1 MKELKFNTNIKCMG
15 CVSSVKPI
23 LDKESK
29 IINWEV
35 DLESPDKVLTIKS
48 NEMNPQEISELVKRA
63 GYFANEIK
71 EEIHNEKE

>member
-29 IINWEV
+29 IIII
-35 DLESPDKVLTIKS
+35 DIMK
-48 NEMNPQEISELVKRA
+48 
-63 GYFANEIK
+63 
-71 EEIHNEKE
+71 

>member
-15 CVSSVKPI
+15 CVSSVKPL

-35 DLESPDKVLTIKS
+35 DLNSPDKILTVKS
-48 NEMNPQEISELVKRA
+48 EEMTSEEIAKIVNSA
-63 GYFANEIK
+63 GYNANVIK
-71 EEIHNEKE
+71 ENNNH

>member
-1 MKELKFNTNIKCMG
+1 MKELKFKSNIKCMG
-15 CVSSVKPI
+15 CVSSVKPL

-48 NEMNPQEISELVKRA
+48 NELSAEDISELVKRA

-71 EEIHNEKE
+71 GEIHSGKE